1 MHCTIF
7 IWSGFM
13 FLHTS
18 SPVFSRCWK
27 YIPDFMFSELNNAQ
41 ITIDIL
47 GHSFMWCFI
56 IRNLDSRNIPG
67 ATFQMA
73 PEVSRRN
80 ILQQENVDYLGEGIS
95 WCWTHKNFYSWRK
108 GAWPW
113 YKTLKSELWVFLRCV
128 RDSTASSYFFLLQR
142 GATFSMKGQ
151 IVNISGFMSYPVSVT
166 TICLSCSMKAS
177 RDYK

>member
-1 MHCTIF
+1 MLEIHT
-7 IWSGFM
+7 GFY
-13 FLHTS
+13 
-18 SPVFSRCWK
+18 V
-27 YIPDFMFSELNNAQ
+27 FMFSELNNAQ

-95 WCWTHKNFYSWRK
+95 WCWKNTYFDEKDQR
-108 GAWPW
+108 
-113 YKTLKSELWVFLRCV
+113 TLLLCEEV
-128 RDSTASSYFFLLQR
+128 ST
-142 GATFSMKGQ
+142 
-151 IVNISGFMSYPVSVT
+151 N
-166 TICLSCSMKAS
+166 
-177 RDYK
+177 